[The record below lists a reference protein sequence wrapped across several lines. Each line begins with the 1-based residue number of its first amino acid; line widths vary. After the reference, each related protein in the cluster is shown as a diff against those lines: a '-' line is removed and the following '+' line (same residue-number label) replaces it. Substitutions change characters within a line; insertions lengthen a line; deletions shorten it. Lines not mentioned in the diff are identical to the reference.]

1 MSYIWRVENN
11 AYIDYIRAASL
22 DKAGEEFYTRHGE
35 QAVKY
40 QVIDHRVF
48 AVYFSGSG
56 SPAYFKGSEKDALE
70 GGRLYIRQ
78 WQLDETIS
86 RVQEI

>member
-1 MSYIWRVENN
+1 MKIWRVENN
-11 AYIDYIRAASL
+11 AYTDYIRAASL
-22 DKAGEEFYTRHGE
+22 DKAGEEFYAKHGKKATE
-35 QAVKY
+35 Y

-48 AVYFSGSG
+48 AVYFSGG
-56 SPAYFKGSEKDALE
+56 RSPAYFQGTKKDALA

-86 RVQEI
+86 SVQEI